1 MKALREQRDRARM
14 DGREKAARLDLI
26 AFQLGEIEKAAL
38 EPGEDEELATLK
50 QVLANAERI
59 QRLCEESYST
69 LYESDQ
75 AVLAGLAHVWKR
87 VGELAALEPQFA
99 AQLEAR
105 DTIKSQLE
113 DLAFLL
119 RRYSDGSTRRRRGC
133 SRSKIGL
140 R

>member
-1 MKALREQRDRARM
+1 M
-14 DGREKAARLDLI
+14 
-26 AFQLGEIEKAAL
+26 GEIEKAAL
-38 EPGEDEELATLK
+38 KPGEDEELATLK

-119 RRYSDGSTRRRRGC
+119 RRYSDEIRRSAGAAAAGRRSAC
-133 SRSKIGL
+133 AD
-140 R
+140 